1 MLEARYLCQLS
12 QKLILGL
19 LLSVFFSVIVI
30 VNRDL
35 IIDDAFIT
43 FQYAR
48 NFAEHF
54 KPWYNL
60 DPFYQGNGQ
69 TSLLWMLVLSVFNVF
84 GIASEDIFY
93 ILNLILGY
101 VLIYQFINHFFKT
114 KNSIIEIIFKT
125 VFLIFFCFWMGLNA
139 THGLET
145 LLSTVILLMFLK
157 NWKNPNNYWSLL
169 MLLVRPEFALYLV
182 VWVLDSDFKHIKT
195 FLRKVILA
203 SSAFILIAIFY
214 LVFFDY
220 YIPLPLV
227 LKSQSSE
234 LNLVSIKV
242 AIGYLVLYLPIILS
256 LFKQKRYLFLA
267 PLVFFILYYT
277 FGINSYSGNIYIRY
291 FFPLLAYFFFI
302 DFKIKFNQWF
312 FTLICTLSMLRMLD
326 LGFNFNTDRKNVIID
341 NDGFMTSY
349 GEMAKHIKPTDRV
362 LIMDA
367 GHVAYFTNAMV
378 YDGLGLNDATML
390 LARKHNDSATYKKYV
405 DDRKMNIVSVVS
417 RERDRFVPREDSIF
431 TYNSLNL
438 KSKKLL
444 YVFPLDNNYFLFVYQ
459 Y

>member
-1 MLEARYLCQLS
+1 MLESRYLFQNS
-12 QKLILGL
+12 HKLTLGI
-19 LLSVFFSVIVI
+19 LLSIFFSIIVI
-30 VNRDL
+30 LYRDL

-69 TSLLWMLVLSVFNVF
+69 TSILWMLLLSLFNLF
-84 GIASEDIFY
+84 GVASEHIFY
-93 ILNLILGY
+93 IINLFLGY
-101 VLIYQFINHFFKT
+101 FLIYQFVNFLFKDKLSLFEVIYKIAFLVFF
-114 KNSIIEIIFKT
+114 S
-125 VFLIFFCFWMGLNA
+125 FWMGLNA

-157 NWKNPNNYWSLL
+157 NWKKPNNYWSLL

-182 VWVLDSDFKHIKT
+182 FWVLDSDFKEIKT
-195 FLRKVILA
+195 FFRKVILA
-203 SSAFILIAIFY
+203 SSTFILIVIFY

-234 LNLVSIKV
+234 FSLVSIKV
-242 AIGYLVLYLPIILS
+242 AIGYLVLYMPIIVS

-302 DFKIKFNQWF
+302 DFKLKINQWF

-349 GEMAKHIKPTDRV
+349 GEMAKHIKPTDKV

-390 LARKHNDSATYKKYV
+390 LARKHNDNATYKNYV
-405 DDRKMNIVSVVS
+405 ESRKMNIISVVS
-417 RERDRFVPREDSIF
+417 SEPDRFVPREDSTF

-444 YVFPLDNNYFLFVYQ
+444 YVFPLDNHFFLFVYQ

>member
-1 MLEARYLCQLS
+1 MLESRYFFQTNN
-12 QKLILGL
+12 KIILGI
-19 LLSVFFSVIVI
+19 LLSIFFSIIVLLY
-30 VNRDL
+30 RDL

-60 DPFYQGNGQ
+60 DTFYQGNGQ
-69 TSLLWMLVLSVFNVF
+69 TSILWMLVLSLFNLG

-93 ILNLILGY
+93 VINLFLGY
-101 VLIYQFINHFFKT
+101 FLIYQFVNYLFKEKLSLFEILYKIAFLVFF
-114 KNSIIEIIFKT
+114 S
-125 VFLIFFCFWMGLNA
+125 FWMGLNA

-145 LLSTVILLMFLK
+145 LLSTLVLLMFLK
-157 NWKNPNNYWSLL
+157 NWKKPNNYWSLL

-182 VWVLDSDFKHIKT
+182 FWVLDSDFKQVKI
-195 FLRKVILA
+195 LIRKVVLA
-203 SSAFILIAIFY
+203 AGAFLLIAMFY
-214 LVFFDY
+214 LIFFDY

-227 LKSQSSE
+227 LKTQSGDI
-234 LNLVSIKV
+234 NFIGIKV
-242 AIGYLVLYLPIILS
+242 LIGYFVLYTPILINLYG
-256 LFKQKRYLFLA
+256 QKKY
-267 PLVFFILYYT
+267 FFIAPFLFFLFYYT
-277 FGINSYSGNIYIRY
+277 FGLNSYSGGIYIRY

-302 DFKIKFNQWF
+302 DFKIIINKWF
-312 FTLICTLSMLRMLD
+312 FTFICCLSMLRMLD
-326 LGFNFNTDRKNVIID
+326 LSFNFFNNKNNVIID
-341 NDGFMTSY
+341 NEGFITGY
-349 GEMAKHIKPTDRV
+349 GEMAKHIKPTDKV

-367 GHVAYFTNAMV
+367 GHVAYFTNATV

-390 LARKHNDSATYKKYV
+390 LARKHNDSVTYKKYV
-405 DDRKMNIVSVVS
+405 DDRKMNIISVVS
-417 RERDRFVPREDSIF
+417 REPDRFVPREDSTF

-444 YVFPLDNNYFLFVYQ
+444 YVFPLDNHFFLFVYQ

>member
-1 MLEARYLCQLS
+1 
-12 QKLILGL
+12 
-19 LLSVFFSVIVI
+19 
-30 VNRDL
+30 
-35 IIDDAFIT
+35 
-43 FQYAR
+43 
-48 NFAEHF
+48 
-54 KPWYNL
+54 
-60 DPFYQGNGQ
+60 
-69 TSLLWMLVLSVFNVF
+69 
-84 GIASEDIFY
+84 
-93 ILNLILGY
+93 
-101 VLIYQFINHFFKT
+101 
-114 KNSIIEIIFKT
+114 
-125 VFLIFFCFWMGLNA
+125 
-139 THGLET
+139 
-145 LLSTVILLMFLK
+145 
-157 NWKNPNNYWSLL
+157 

-182 VWVLDSDFKHIKT
+182 FWVLDSDFKEIKT
-195 FLRKVILA
+195 FFRKVILA

-234 LNLVSIKV
+234 FSLVSIKV
-242 AIGYLVLYLPIILS
+242 AIGYLVLYMPIIVS
-256 LFKQKRYLFLA
+256 LFKQKHYLFLA

-302 DFKIKFNQWF
+302 DFKLKINQWF
-312 FTLICTLSMLRMLD
+312 FTLLCTLSMLRMLD

-349 GEMAKHIKPTDRV
+349 GEMAKHIKPTDKV

-390 LARKHNDSATYKKYV
+390 LARKHNDSATYKNYV
-405 DDRKMNIVSVVS
+405 ESRKMNIISVVS
-417 RERDRFVPREDSIF
+417 SEPDRFVPREDSTF

-444 YVFPLDNNYFLFVYQ
+444 YVFPLDNHFFLFVYQ